1 MNKKCLKAIYSAK
14 TKIFERLLLNIYTG
28 LGYFILTAAQFNSQS
43 LGRPKKRKETY
54 GSGFSG

>member
-1 MNKKCLKAIYSAK
+1 MLKSNLFSKNKNFR
-14 TKIFERLLLNIYTG
+14 KILLNIYTG
-28 LGYFILTAAQFNSQS
+28 LGYFILTAAQLNSQS